1 MTVTKEAPLSFQQ
14 ERLWFLHQLDP
25 QSVAYNFSAAFE
37 IDGDLRADV
46 LERALRAVASRHH
59 VLRTAFV
66 SERGR
71 PVQRVLDRPA
81 LLFRTVDLTSLP
93 PERGRAEQ
101 ARLAA
106 ATAEDPFDLAR
117 GETVRV
123 LLATTT
129 PNRHLLLIAFHHIVG
144 DAASVRILMDELVAL
159 YDALASGA
167 ATRFEPLPCQYAD
180 YARRQREADGA
191 NLARSLEFWEEYLRG
206 APDSLELPRDR
217 RPPAVP
223 SGRGAVHE
231 VEVPGEVYA
240 GLRALAR
247 ERRTTLFTV
256 VLAAFQTLLMRYT
269 GQEDIVVGVPVSD
282 RSRTEYERLIG
293 FFVHTV
299 AVRCDLSGD
308 PTFVELLG
316 RVRGSV
322 LDALE
327 HAATP
332 FEKIVGALRIPR
344 REHHNPLFQVM
355 FSFDEVASAETTE
368 APSPRGFRVI
378 GVAAPRAGAMFP
390 LSLSLRADARG
401 LRGTLEYSTDLLAPE
416 RVTYMAEH
424 LRSLLFEVATPAA
437 VAPASSRSM
446 RAASSAIVASS

>member
-1 MTVTKEAPLSFQQ
+1 MTATEQAPLSFQQ
-14 ERLWFLHQLDP
+14 ERLWFLHRLDP
-25 QSVAYNFSAAFE
+25 ESVAYNFSAAFE
-37 IDGDLRADV
+37 IEGDLHAEV
-46 LERALRAVASRHH
+46 LERALREVATRHH

-66 SERGR
+66 SEGGR

-81 LLFRTVDLTSLP
+81 FSFRTVDLTSLP
-93 PERGRAEQ
+93 PERGRAEHG
-101 ARLAA
+101 RLAA
-106 ATAEDPFDLAR
+106 ATADEPFDLAR
-117 GETVRV
+117 GETMRV
-123 LLATTT
+123 LLSRSA
-129 PNRHLLLIAFHHIVG
+129 PSRHLLLVAFHHVVG

-159 YDALASGA
+159 YDALADGA
-167 ATRFEPLPCQYAD
+167 APQLEPLPCQYVD

-191 NLARSLEFWEEYLRG
+191 GLARSLQFWQEYLRG
-206 APDSLELPRDR
+206 APESLELPRDR

-269 GQEDIVVGVPVSD
+269 GQEDVVVGVPVSD

-308 PTFVELLG
+308 PTFVALLD
-316 RVRGSV
+316 RVRDSV

-344 REHHNPLFQVM
+344 REHHNPIFQVM
-355 FSFDEVASAETTE
+355 FSFDEVPSAEAAE
-368 APSPRGFRVI
+368 APSPRGLRVK
-378 GVAAPRAGAMFP
+378 GVEAPRAGAMFP
-390 LSLSLRADARG
+390 VSLSLRADDRG
-401 LRGTLEYSTDLLAPE
+401 MRGTLEYATDLLAPE
-416 RVTYMAEH
+416 RVACMAEH
-424 LRSLLFEVATPAA
+424 LRSLLFEVAAPAA
-437 VAPASSRSM
+437 A
-446 RAASSAIVASS
+446 